1 MSQTVEEINR
11 RACEGR
17 DRLTPFFREVEKV
30 LVGQRHLIRSLVV
43 GLLTDGHIL
52 LEGVPALAK
61 TLAVRTVARALQ
73 LEFRRMLFT
82 PGLRRAVDNIYVDD
96 KVKGYIVDL
105 VQATRRPGEYGLEL
119 TGLIQYGA
127 SPRATIALVRGARA
141 QAFLD
146 GRGYVTP
153 QDVKTAAPDVLRHR
167 L

>member
-1 MSQTVEEINR
+1 VLIDYPDRSEELKILDRMGSILPTVDVQPVLSAAELN
-11 RACEGR
+11 
-17 DRLTPFFREVEKV
+17 EV
-30 LVGQRHLIRSLVV
+30 
-43 GLLTDGHIL
+43 
-52 LEGVPALAK
+52 
-61 TLAVRTVARALQ
+61 
-73 LEFRRMLFT
+73 
-82 PGLRRAVDNIYVDD
+82 RRAVDDIFVDE

-167 L
+167 LLVSYEAEAEELKPEDLLTRILDKLPVP